1 MEAVRTDLFIS
12 GAARPAAGGAS
23 YEIVNPARPSEVVGH
38 AAAAGRDDVDAA
50 IRAAHEAFAG
60 WSALTMAERAAH
72 LRHVAEHLNADA
84 GETAARARLLTR
96 EHGKTL
102 FETNIEVTRLADRL
116 AQVAGFA
123 DGLAQDDTVSG
134 KMFDTVITRKSR
146 GVSLLIVPW
155 NWPLAILG
163 SKLPHALL
171 AGNTV
176 VIKLS
181 EFATLAP
188 AQTIMKIAAM
198 LPPGVVNLV
207 TGDGAVIGDDLV
219 THPLVRQ
226 VNFTGSIRIGRH
238 VMRKAAENI
247 TPVTLELGG
256 NDPGIL
262 LDDAPL
268 SPEFF
273 KKLYISCFLTSGQ
286 VCMALKRLYV
296 PRALFGDVV
305 DGLGAVMNNQLVG
318 NGLKDGVT
326 MGPLTTPQQ
335 KRTVETMLE
344 EAKAAGQDIRHYGG
358 IDDEADFA
366 EGRFLRPSL
375 VINADP
381 ALSVVRDE
389 QFGPTLPVIPYDSED
404 EAIAMANDSDYG
416 LSSSVWSDDPVRA
429 VRLARRLEAGF
440 TNINSHGP
448 TAMDGLSP
456 FGGVKQSGIGR
467 NFGHDGVRQFQET
480 HSISGQ
486 SGQIFRGMQ
495 VSDR

>member
-1 MEAVRTDLFIS
+1 MDPVTTDLFIN
-12 GAARPAAGGAS
+12 GAATPAAGGAT
-23 YEIVNPARPSEVVGH
+23 YDIVNPARPSEVVGH
-38 AAAAGRDDVDAA
+38 AAAASRDDVDAA
-50 IRAAHEAFAG
+50 MRAAHDAFPA
-60 WSALTMAERAAH
+60 WSSLSMAERAAH

-84 GETAARARLLTR
+84 EDTTARARLLTR

-102 FETNIEVTRLADRL
+102 FETNIEVTRLVDRL

-123 DGLAQDDTVSG
+123 DSLQDEDTVSG

-207 TGDGAVIGDDLV
+207 TGDGTVIGDDLV

-226 VNFTGSIRIGRH
+226 VNFTGSIRVGRH
-238 VMRKAAENI
+238 VMQKAAENI

-273 KKLYISCFLTSGQ
+273 KKLYVSCFLTTGQ
-286 VCMALKRLYV
+286 ICMALKRLYV
-296 PRALFGDVV
+296 PRALFDDVV
-305 DGLGAVMNNQLVG
+305 DGLGAVMDNQMVG
-318 NGLKDGVT
+318 DGLKDGVT

-344 EAKAAGQDIRHYGG
+344 EAAAAGQDIRHYGK
-358 IDDEADFA
+358 IEDEGDFA

-375 VINADP
+375 VIDAAP
-381 ALSVVRDE
+381 ALSVVKDE

-404 EAIAMANDSDYG
+404 EAVAMANDSDYG
-416 LSSSVWSDDPVRA
+416 LSSSVWSDDPARA
-429 VRLARRLEAGF
+429 VTLARRLEAGF

-480 HSISGQ
+480 QSISGQ
-486 SGQIFRGMQ
+486 SGQIF
-495 VSDR
+495 

>member
-1 MEAVRTDLFIS
+1 MQAVRTDLFIN
-12 GAARPAAGGAS
+12 GAMRPATGGAS

-38 AAAAGRDDVDAA
+38 AASATRDDVDAA
-50 IRAAHEAFAG
+50 MQAAHHAFAG
-60 WSALTMAERAAH
+60 WSALSMGERAAH

-84 GETAARARLLTR
+84 ENTAARARLLTR

-123 DGLAQDDTVSG
+123 DHLAAEDTVSG
-134 KMFDTVITRKSR
+134 KMFDTVVTRKSR

-226 VNFTGSIRIGRH
+226 VNFTGSIRVGRH
-238 VMRKAAENI
+238 VMQKAAENI

-273 KKLYISCFLTSGQ
+273 KKLYISCFLTTGQ
-286 VCMALKRLYV
+286 ICMALKRLYV
-296 PRALFGDVV
+296 PRALFDDVV
-305 DGLGAVMNNQLVG
+305 DGLGAVIDNQMIG
-318 NGLKDGVT
+318 DGLKEGVT

-344 EAKAAGQDIRHYGG
+344 EAEAAGQDIRYFGR
-358 IDDEADFA
+358 IENEADFA

-381 ALSVVRDE
+381 ALSVVKDE
-389 QFGPTLPVIPYDSED
+389 QFGPTLPVIAYDSED
-404 EAIAMANDSDYG
+404 AAVAMANDSDYG
-416 LSSSVWSDDPVRA
+416 LSSSVWSDDPARA
-429 VRLARRLEAGF
+429 VALARRLEAGF
-440 TNINSHGP
+440 TNINAHGP

-486 SGQIFRGMQ
+486 SGQIF
-495 VSDR
+495 

>member
-1 MEAVRTDLFIS
+1 MQPVTTDLFIG
-12 GAARPAAGGAS
+12 GATRPAAGGAN
-23 YEIVNPARPSEVVGH
+23 YDIVNPARPSELVGH
-38 AAAAGRDDVDAA
+38 AAAASREDIDAA
-50 IRAAHEAFAG
+50 MRAAHDAFTG
-60 WSALTMAERAAH
+60 WSGLSMADRAAH

-84 GETAARARLLTR
+84 KDTAARAHLLTR

-102 FETNIEVTRLADRL
+102 FETNIEITRLADRL

-123 DGLAQDDTVSG
+123 DGLEDEDTVSG

-188 AQTIMKIAAM
+188 AQSIMKIARM

-238 VMRKAAENI
+238 VMQRAAENI

-273 KKLYISCFLTSGQ
+273 KKLYISCFLTTGQ
-286 VCMALKRLYV
+286 ICMALKRLYV
-296 PRALFGDVV
+296 PRAMFDDVV
-305 DGLGAVMNNQLVG
+305 DGLGAVMDNQVIG
-318 NGLKDGVT
+318 DGLKDGVT

-344 EAKAAGQDIRHYGG
+344 EAAAAGQDIRHYGR
-358 IDDEADFA
+358 IEDEGDFA
-366 EGRFLRPSL
+366 NGRFLRPSL

-381 ALSVVRDE
+381 ALSVVKDE

-404 EAIAMANDSDYG
+404 EAVAMANDSDYG
-416 LSSSVWSDDPVRA
+416 LSSSVWSDDPARA
-429 VRLARRLEAGF
+429 VTLARRLEAGF

-486 SGQIFRGMQ
+486 SGQVF
-495 VSDR
+495 

>member
-1 MEAVRTDLFIS
+1 MDPVTTDLFIN
-12 GAARPAAGGAS
+12 GAATPAAGGAT
-23 YEIVNPARPSEVVGH
+23 YDIVNPARPSEVVGH
-38 AAAAGRDDVDAA
+38 AAAASRDDVDAA
-50 IRAAHEAFAG
+50 MRAAHDAFPA
-60 WSALTMAERAAH
+60 WSSLSMAERAAH

-84 GETAARARLLTR
+84 EDTTARARLLTR

-102 FETNIEVTRLADRL
+102 FETNIEVTRLVDRL

-123 DGLAQDDTVSG
+123 DSLQDEDTVSG

-207 TGDGAVIGDDLV
+207 TGDGTVIGDDLV

-226 VNFTGSIRIGRH
+226 VNFTGSIRVGRH
-238 VMRKAAENI
+238 VMQKAAENI

-273 KKLYISCFLTSGQ
+273 KKLYVSCFLTTGQ
-286 VCMALKRLYV
+286 ICMALKRLYV
-296 PRALFGDVV
+296 PRALFDDVV
-305 DGLGAVMNNQLVG
+305 DGLGAVMDNQMVG
-318 NGLKDGVT
+318 DGLKDGVT

-344 EAKAAGQDIRHYGG
+344 EAAAAGQDIRHYGK
-358 IDDEADFA
+358 IEDEGDFA

-375 VINADP
+375 VIDAAP
-381 ALSVVRDE
+381 ALSVVKDE

-404 EAIAMANDSDYG
+404 EAVAMANDSDYG
-416 LSSSVWSDDPVRA
+416 LSSSVWSDDPARA
-429 VRLARRLEAGF
+429 VTLARRLEAGF

-456 FGGVKQSGIGR
+456 FGGIKQSGIGR
-467 NFGHDGVRQFQET
+467 NFGPDGVRQFQET
-480 HSISGQ
+480 QSISGQ
-486 SGQIFRGMQ
+486 SGQIF
-495 VSDR
+495 

>member
-1 MEAVRTDLFIS
+1 MEPVTTDLFIN
-12 GAARPAAGGAS
+12 GVAGPAAGGAT
-23 YEIVNPARPSEVVGH
+23 YQLVNPARPSEVVGH
-38 AAAAGRDDVDAA
+38 AAAASRDDVDAA
-50 IRAAHEAFAG
+50 MRAAHDAFPA
-60 WSALTMAERAAH
+60 WSSLSMAERAAH

-84 GETAARARLLTR
+84 EETAARARLLTR

-123 DGLAQDDTVSG
+123 DRLQDDDTVSG
-134 KMFDTVITRKSR
+134 KMFDTVVTRKSR

-198 LPPGVVNLV
+198 LPPGVVNLI
-207 TGDGAVIGDDLV
+207 TGDGTVIGDDLV

-238 VMRKAAENI
+238 VMQKAAENI

-296 PRALFGDVV
+296 HRSRYDEVIEGLSAVCNRMVV
-305 DGLGAVMNNQLVG
+305 GDGLLPDTN
-318 NGLKDGVT
+318 
-326 MGPLTTPQQ
+326 MGPVNNAKQL
-335 KRTVETMLE
+335 KTVTDMI
-344 EAKAAGQDIRHYGG
+344 GQARASGAEVRECG
-358 IDDEADFA
+358 QVPDEALYRRGYFQK
-366 EGRFLRPSL
+366 
-375 VINADP
+375 P
-381 ALSVVRDE
+381 ALVFNPDQGLDIVAEE
-389 QFGPTLPVIPYDSED
+389 QFGPALPIMPFDTEG
-404 EAIAMANDSDYG
+404 EAIRRANDSRYG
-416 LSSSVWSDDPVRA
+416 LCSSVWTEDRDRA
-429 VRLARRLEAGF
+429 LSISRQLEAGY
-440 TNINSHGP
+440 TYLNGHGP
-448 TAMDGLSP
+448 TAQDFRGP
-456 FGGVKQSGIGR
+456 FGGFKDSGFGR
-467 NFGHDGVRQFQET
+467 NLGYEGVVQFQGY
-480 HSISGQ
+480 HSISSVPGWLL
-486 SGQIFRGMQ
+486 
-495 VSDR
+495 

>member
-1 MEAVRTDLFIS
+1 MEPLTTDLFID
-12 GAARPAAGGAS
+12 GAAKPAAGNAT
-23 YEIVNPARPSEVVGH
+23 YALVNPARPSEIVGH
-38 AAAAGRDDVDAA
+38 AAAANREDVDAA
-50 IRAAHEAFAG
+50 MQAAQRAFGAWA
-60 WSALTMAERAAH
+60 ALSMDERAAM
-72 LRHVAEHLNADA
+72 LTNISRKLNADDL
-84 GETAARARLLTR
+84 ETASRARLLTR

-102 FETNIEVTRLADRL
+102 FETNIEVTRLADRF
-116 AQVAGFA
+116 AQVANFA
-123 DGLAQDDTVSG
+123 GQLAEEDEVSG
-134 KMFDTVITRKSR
+134 KMFDTVVTRKSR

-188 AQTIMKIAAM
+188 ALTIMKIASM
-198 LPPGVVNLV
+198 LPPGVVNLI

-219 THPLVRQ
+219 CHPNVRQ

-238 VMRKAAENI
+238 VMQKAAENI

-268 SPEFF
+268 SEEFF

-296 PRALFGDVV
+296 PRGLFGDVI
-305 DGLGAVMNNQLVG
+305 DGLGVVMDKQVVG
-318 NGLKDGVT
+318 DGLKDGVS

-344 EAKAAGQDIRHYGG
+344 EAAAAGQDVRYFGQ
-358 IDDEADFA
+358 IDDEGDFVA
-366 EGRFLRPSL
+366 GQFLRPSL
-375 VINADP
+375 VVDANP
-381 ALSVVRDE
+381 SLSVVRDE
-389 QFGPTLPVIPYDSED
+389 QFGPTLPVVVYDSESD
-404 EAIAMANDSDYG
+404 AICMANDSNYG
-416 LSSSVWSDDPVRA
+416 LSSSVWSADSARA
-429 VRLARRLEAGF
+429 LGVARQLEAGF
-440 TNINSHGP
+440 TNINAHGP

-467 NFGHDGVRQFQET
+467 NFGPDGVRQFQET

-486 SGQIFRGMQ
+486 SGQIFQWGR
-495 VSDR
+495 

>member
-1 MEAVRTDLFIS
+1 MNEVTTGLFID
-12 GAARPAAGGAS
+12 GAARPATGNAT
-23 YEIVNPARPSEVVGH
+23 YRLVNPARPSQIVGH
-38 AAAAGRDDVDAA
+38 AAAAARDDVDAA
-50 IRAAHEAFAG
+50 MQAAQRALAG
-60 WSALTMAERAAH
+60 WSALSMDERAAF
-72 LRHVAEHLNADA
+72 LRTIAETLNADA
-84 GETAARARLLTR
+84 EDTAARARLLTR

-102 FETNIEVTRLADRL
+102 FETNIEVTRLADRF

-123 DGLAQDDTVSG
+123 GAVATEDTVSG
-134 KMFDTVITRKSR
+134 PMFDTVVTRAPR
-146 GVSLLIVPW
+146 GVTLLIVPW

-188 AQTIMKIAAM
+188 AQTIMKIAGM
-198 LPPGVVNLV
+198 LPPGVINLI
-207 TGDGAVIGDDLV
+207 TGDGTLIGDDLV
-219 THPLVRQ
+219 THPVVRQ

-238 VMRKAAENI
+238 VMKKAAENI

-256 NDPGIL
+256 NDPGII

-268 SPEFF
+268 SLEFF

-286 VCMALKRLYV
+286 ICMALKRLYV
-296 PRALFGDVV
+296 PRTLFDDVV
-305 DGLGAVMNNQLVG
+305 DGLSAVMNRQVVG
-318 NGLKDGVT
+318 DGLKEGVT

-335 KRTVETMLE
+335 KRTVETMLA
-344 EAKAAGQDIRHYGG
+344 EADAADQDIRYLGSVDDEDDFAAGQ
-358 IDDEADFA
+358 
-366 EGRFLRPSL
+366 FLRPSL

-381 ALSVVRDE
+381 SLSVVTDE
-389 QFGPTLPVIPYDSED
+389 QFGPTLPVMAYDSED
-404 EAIAMANDSDYG
+404 AAVAMANDSHYG
-416 LSSSVWSDDPVRA
+416 LSSSVWSADPARA
-429 VRLARRLEAGF
+429 VALARRLEAGF

-467 NFGHDGVRQFQET
+467 NFGPDGVRQFQEI

-486 SGQIFRGMQ
+486 CGQIF
-495 VSDR
+495 

>member
-1 MEAVRTDLFIS
+1 MMEAVRTELFIN
-12 GAARPAAGGAS
+12 GVARPATRDAG
-23 YEIVNPARPSEVVGH
+23 YQIVNPARPSEVVGH
-38 AAAAGRDDVDAA
+38 AASASREDVDAA
-50 IRAAHEAFAG
+50 MWAAHDAFAG
-60 WSALTMAERAAH
+60 WSALTMVERAAH

-84 GETAARARLLTR
+84 EEMAARARLLTR

-123 DGLAQDDTVSG
+123 DGLTQDDIVSG

-198 LPPGVVNLV
+198 LPPGVVNLI
-207 TGDGAVIGDDLV
+207 TGDGTIIGDDLV

-262 LDDAPL
+262 VDDARL

-273 KKLYISCFLTSGQ
+273 KKLYISCFPTSGQ

-296 PRALFGDVV
+296 PRALFDDVV
-305 DGLGAVMNNQLVG
+305 DGLGAMMDNQVVG
-318 NGLKDGVT
+318 DGLKDGVT

-344 EAKAAGQDIRHYGG
+344 EAAAAGQDIRHYGS

-366 EGRFLRPSL
+366 EGQFLRPSL

-404 EAIAMANDSDYG
+404 EAIAMANDSD
-416 LSSSVWSDDPVRA
+416 
-429 VRLARRLEAGF
+429 
-440 TNINSHGP
+440 
-448 TAMDGLSP
+448 
-456 FGGVKQSGIGR
+456 SG
-467 NFGHDGVRQFQET
+467 
-480 HSISGQ
+480 
-486 SGQIFRGMQ
+486 
-495 VSDR
+495 

>member
-1 MEAVRTDLFIS
+1 MNEVTTGKDVTTGLFID
-12 GAARPAAGGAS
+12 GVARPASNDAS
-23 YEIVNPARPSEVVGH
+23 YQLFNPARPSEIVGH
-38 AAAAGRDDVDAA
+38 AAAANRDDVNAA
-50 IRAAHEAFAG
+50 MQTAQRAFAG
-60 WSALTMAERAAH
+60 WSALSMEDRAAH
-72 LRHVAEHLNADA
+72 LRTVAETLNADA

-102 FETNIEVTRLADRL
+102 FETNIEVTRLADRF

-123 DGLAQDDTVSG
+123 DRVAADDAVSG
-134 KMFDTVITRKSR
+134 PMFDTVVTRKSR
-146 GVSLLIVPW
+146 GVTLLIVPW

-171 AGNTV
+171 AGNSV

-198 LPPGVVNLV
+198 LPPGVINLI
-207 TGDGAVIGDDLV
+207 TGDGTVIGDDLV

-238 VMRKAAENI
+238 VMRKAAGNI

-286 VCMALKRLYV
+286 ICMALKRLYV
-296 PRALFGDVV
+296 PRPLFDDVV
-305 DGLGAVMNNQLVG
+305 DGLGAVMDSQIVG
-318 NGLKDGVT
+318 DGLKDGVT

-335 KRTVETMLE
+335 KHTVETMLH
-344 EAKAAGQDIRHYGG
+344 EADAAGQDIRYFGQ
-358 IDDEADFA
+358 IDDEGDFA
-366 EGRFLRPSL
+366 AGQFLRPSL

-381 ALSVVRDE
+381 SLSVVKDE
-389 QFGPTLPVIPYDSED
+389 QFGPTLPVIAYED
-404 EAIAMANDSDYG
+404 EGAAVAMANDSDYG
-416 LSSSVWSDDPVRA
+416 LSSSVWSADPNRA
-429 VRLARRLEAGF
+429 VALARRLEAGF

-467 NFGHDGVRQFQET
+467 NFGPDGVRQFQEV

-486 SGQIFRGMQ
+486 SGQIF
-495 VSDR
+495 

>member
-1 MEAVRTDLFIS
+1 MEPVTTDLFIN
-12 GAARPAAGGAS
+12 GVAGPAAGGAT
-23 YEIVNPARPSEVVGH
+23 YQLVNPARPSEVVGH
-38 AAAAGRDDVDAA
+38 AAAASRDDVDAA
-50 IRAAHEAFAG
+50 MRAAHDAFPA
-60 WSALTMAERAAH
+60 WSSLSMAERAAH

-84 GETAARARLLTR
+84 EETAARARLLTR

-123 DGLAQDDTVSG
+123 DRLQDDDTVSG
-134 KMFDTVITRKSR
+134 KMFDTVVTRKSR

-198 LPPGVVNLV
+198 LPPGVVNLI
-207 TGDGAVIGDDLV
+207 TGDGTVIGDDLV

-238 VMRKAAENI
+238 VMQKAAENI

-268 SPEFF
+268 SPDFF

-296 PRALFGDVV
+296 PRAIFDDVI
-305 DGLGAVMNNQLVG
+305 DGLGAVMDNQMVG
-318 NGLKDGVT
+318 DGLKDGVT

-335 KRTVETMLE
+335 KRTVEIMLE
-344 EAKAAGQDIRHYGG
+344 AAAAAGQDIRHYGK
-358 IDDEADFA
+358 IEDEADFA
-366 EGRFLRPSL
+366 AGRFLRPSL

-381 ALSVVRDE
+381 AFSVVRDE
-389 QFGPTLPVIPYDSED
+389 QFGPTLPVIAYDSED
-404 EAIAMANDSDYG
+404 EAVAMANDSDYG
-416 LSSSVWSDDPVRA
+416 LSSSVWSDDPARA
-429 VRLARRLEAGF
+429 VTLARRLEAGF

-467 NFGHDGVRQFQET
+467 NFGHEGVRQFQEV

-486 SGQIFRGMQ
+486 SGQIF
-495 VSDR
+495 

>member
-1 MEAVRTDLFIS
+1 MQAVRTDLFIN
-12 GAARPAAGGAS
+12 GAAQPATGGAS

-38 AAAAGRDDVDAA
+38 AAAASRDDVDAA
-50 IRAAHEAFAG
+50 MRAAHDAFAG
-60 WSALTMAERAAH
+60 WSALSMPERAAH

-84 GETAARARLLTR
+84 EDTAARARLLTR

-123 DGLAQDDTVSG
+123 DHLAAEDTVSG
-134 KMFDTVITRKSR
+134 KMFDTVVTRKSR

-207 TGDGAVIGDDLV
+207 TGDGTVIGDDLV

-226 VNFTGSIRIGRH
+226 VNFTGSIRVGRH
-238 VMRKAAENI
+238 VMQKAAENI

-273 KKLYISCFLTSGQ
+273 KKLYISCFLTTGQ
-286 VCMALKRLYV
+286 ICMALKRLYV
-296 PRALFGDVV
+296 PRAMFDDVV
-305 DGLGAVMNNQLVG
+305 DGLGAVIDNQVIG
-318 NGLKDGVT
+318 DGLKEGVT

-335 KRTVETMLE
+335 KRAVETMLE
-344 EAKAAGQDIRHYGG
+344 EAKAAGQDIRYFGR
-358 IDDEADFA
+358 IENEAEFA

-381 ALSVVRDE
+381 ALSVVKDE
-389 QFGPTLPVIPYDSED
+389 QFGPALPVIPYDGED
-404 EAIAMANDSDYG
+404 EAVAMANDSEYG
-416 LSSSVWSDDPVRA
+416 LSSSVWSDDPARA
-429 VRLARRLEAGF
+429 VTLARRLEAGF
-440 TNINSHGP
+440 TNINAHGP

-480 HSISGQ
+480 QSISGQ
-486 SGQIFRGMQ
+486 SGQIF
-495 VSDR
+495 

>member
-1 MEAVRTDLFIS
+1 MGDVTTGLFIEGS
-12 GAARPAAGGAS
+12 ERPAADNAT
-23 YEIVNPARPSEVVGH
+23 YQLINPARPNEVVGH
-38 AAAAGRDDVDAA
+38 AAAAGVEDVDSAM
-50 IRAAHEAFAG
+50 RAAHGAFAN
-60 WSALTMAERAAH
+60 WSAMTMVERAGY
-72 LRHVAEHLNADA
+72 LQHVAEHLNADA
-84 GETAARARLLTR
+84 EDTAARARLLTR

-123 DGLAQDDTVSG
+123 HGLAKDDTVSG
-134 KMFDTVITRKSR
+134 KMFDTVITRKAR

-188 AQTIMKIAAM
+188 AQTIMKIASM

-207 TGDGAVIGDDLV
+207 TGDGTVIGDDLV

-226 VNFTGSIRIGRH
+226 VNFTGSIRVGRH
-238 VMRKAAENI
+238 VMQKAAENI

-273 KKLYISCFLTSGQ
+273 KKLYISCFLTTGQ
-286 VCMALKRLYV
+286 ICMALKRLYV
-296 PRALFGDVV
+296 PRARFNDVV
-305 DGLGAVMNNQLVG
+305 DGLGAVMDNQVIG
-318 NGLKDGVT
+318 DGLKESVT

-344 EAKAAGQDIRHYGG
+344 EAQAAGQDIRYFGR
-358 IDDEADFA
+358 IENEAEFA
-366 EGRFLRPSL
+366 EGQFLRPSL

-381 ALSVVRDE
+381 ELSVVKDE
-389 QFGPTLPVIPYDSED
+389 QFGPTLPVIAYDSED

-429 VRLARRLEAGF
+429 VKLARRLEAGF

-467 NFGHDGVRQFQET
+467 NFGPDGVRQFQET

-486 SGQIFRGMQ
+486 SGQIF
-495 VSDR
+495 

>member
-1 MEAVRTDLFIS
+1 MQAVRTDLFIN
-12 GAARPAAGGAS
+12 GAAQPATGGAS

-38 AAAAGRDDVDAA
+38 AAAASRDDVDAA
-50 IRAAHEAFAG
+50 MRAAHDAFAG
-60 WSALTMAERAAH
+60 WSALSMPERAAH

-84 GETAARARLLTR
+84 EDTAARARLLTR

-123 DGLAQDDTVSG
+123 DHLAAEDTVSG
-134 KMFDTVITRKSR
+134 KMFDTVVTRKSR

-207 TGDGAVIGDDLV
+207 TGDGTVIGDDLV

-226 VNFTGSIRIGRH
+226 VNFTGSIRVGRH
-238 VMRKAAENI
+238 VMQKAAENI

-273 KKLYISCFLTSGQ
+273 KKLYVSCFLTTGQ
-286 VCMALKRLYV
+286 ICMALKRLYV
-296 PRALFGDVV
+296 PRALFDDVV
-305 DGLGAVMNNQLVG
+305 DGLGAVMDNQMVG
-318 NGLKDGVT
+318 DGLKDGVT

-344 EAKAAGQDIRHYGG
+344 EAAAAGQDIRHYGK
-358 IDDEADFA
+358 IEDEGDFA

-375 VINADP
+375 VIDAAP
-381 ALSVVRDE
+381 ALSVVKDE

-404 EAIAMANDSDYG
+404 EAVAMANDSDYG
-416 LSSSVWSDDPVRA
+416 LSSSVWSDDPARA
-429 VRLARRLEAGF
+429 VTLARRLEAGF

-480 HSISGQ
+480 QSISGQ
-486 SGQIFRGMQ
+486 SGQIF
-495 VSDR
+495 

>member
-1 MEAVRTDLFIS
+1 MGDVTTGLFID
-12 GAARPAAGGAS
+12 GAERPAGERAT
-23 YEIVNPARPSEVVGH
+23 YQLINPARPSDIVGH
-38 AAAAGRDDVDAA
+38 AAAANHADVDAA
-50 IRAAHEAFAG
+50 MQAAQRAFPG
-60 WSALTMAERAAH
+60 WSALTLEARAAY
-72 LRHVAEHLNADA
+72 LRTIAETLNADPDD
-84 GETAARARLLTR
+84 TAARARLLTR

-102 FETNIEVTRLADRL
+102 FETNIEVNRLADRF

-123 DGLAQDDTVSG
+123 GQLAADDTVTG
-134 KMFDTVITRKSR
+134 PMFDTVITRKSR
-146 GVSLLIVPW
+146 GVTLLIVPW

-188 AQTIMKIAAM
+188 AKTITKIAAM
-198 LPPGVVNLV
+198 LPPGVINLI
-207 TGDGAVIGDDLV
+207 TGDGTVIGDALV

-226 VNFTGSIRIGRH
+226 VNFTGSIRIGQH
-238 VMRKAAENI
+238 VMKKAAENI

-256 NDPGIL
+256 NDPGII

-268 SPEFF
+268 SAEFF

-286 VCMALKRLYV
+286 ICMALKRLYL
-296 PRALFGDVV
+296 PRALFDDVV
-305 DGLGAVMNNQLVG
+305 DGLSAVMGQQVVG
-318 NGLKDGVT
+318 DGLKEGVT

-335 KRTVETMLE
+335 KRTVEAMLA
-344 EAKAAGQDIRHYGG
+344 EAAAANQDIRYLGSVDDEDDFAAGQ
-358 IDDEADFA
+358 
-366 EGRFLRPSL
+366 FLNPSL

-381 ALSVVRDE
+381 SLSVVKDE
-389 QFGPTLPVIPYDSED
+389 QFGPTLPVIAYDSED
-404 EAIAMANDSDYG
+404 AAVAMANDSQYG
-416 LSSSVWSDDPVRA
+416 LSSSVWSDDPARA
-429 VRLARRLEAGF
+429 VALARRLEAGF

-467 NFGHDGVRQFQET
+467 NFGPDGVRQFQEIQ
-480 HSISGQ
+480 SISGQ
-486 SGQIFRGMQ
+486 SGQIF
-495 VSDR
+495 

>member
-1 MEAVRTDLFIS
+1 MEAVRTDLFIN
-12 GAARPAAGGAS
+12 GTARPATGGAT
-23 YEIVNPARPSEVVGH
+23 YEIVNPARPSELVGH
-38 AAAAGRDDVDAA
+38 AAAASRDDVDVAM
-50 IRAAHEAFAG
+50 RAAHAAFAD
-60 WSALTMAERAAH
+60 WSALSMAERAQH
-72 LRHVAEHLNADA
+72 LRHVAENLNADA
-84 GETAARARLLTR
+84 EDTAARARLLTR

-123 DGLAQDDTVSG
+123 DHLTTEDTVSG

-207 TGDGAVIGDDLV
+207 TGDGTVIGDDLV
-219 THPLVRQ
+219 SHPLVRQ

-238 VMRKAAENI
+238 VMQKAAENI

-273 KKLYISCFLTSGQ
+273 KKLYISGFLTSGQ

-296 PRALFGDVV
+296 PWTIFDDVV
-305 DGLGAVMNNQLVG
+305 DGLGAVMDNQVIG
-318 NGLKDGVT
+318 DGLKDGVT

-344 EAKAAGQDIRHYGG
+344 EAQSADQDIRYFGR
-358 IDDEADFA
+358 IENEAEFV
-366 EGRFLRPSL
+366 EGQFLRPSL

-381 ALSVVRDE
+381 GLSVVRDE
-389 QFGPTLPVIPYDSED
+389 QFGPTLPVIAYDSED
-404 EAIAMANDSDYG
+404 EAIAMANDSHYG
-416 LSSSVWSDDPVRA
+416 LSSSVWSDDPARA
-429 VRLARRLEAGF
+429 VTLARRLEAGF

-486 SGQIFRGMQ
+486 SGQIF
-495 VSDR
+495 